1 MLFEAKFAKESQG
14 VGSEDFAGSLVGIE
28 RDSDR
33 RQAAHQMRIAVAAI
47 MKHRLSGRVHVGFE
61 LKPDLTDASAHFVRV
76 VMGFLAERLERAAEI
91 ENVAVAVLP
100 IVKEG
105 EIFADRFET
114 CQGLRP

>member
-1 MLFEAKFAKESQG
+1 
-14 VGSEDFAGSLVGIE
+14 
-28 RDSDR
+28 
-33 RQAAHQMRIAVAAI
+33 
-47 MKHRLSGRVHVGFE
+47 
-61 LKPDLTDASAHFVRV
+61 
-76 VMGFLAERLERAAEI
+76 MGFLAERLERAAEI